1 MRLSFINQQT
11 MGIDMAVVTRP
22 VEYDHNG
29 VKLEGI
35 LAWDDSLAGPRPGV
49 LVAHTWAGR
58 GDFEIGKACA
68 LAELGYVG
76 FAVDMY
82 GKGVLGG
89 SPEENTAL
97 MTPLMEDRGLLQA
110 RIQLAVEVVRQQPEV
125 DAAQVAAT
133 GYCFGGLTVLDLA
146 RSGSDVLGVVSLH
159 GLFLPADKLA
169 NQTITARVLCL
180 HGYDDPMAQPQ
191 SMLDLATEMT
201 AAGADWQV
209 HAYGNTVH
217 AFTNPAA
224 ADREMGTVYSAVAD
238 RRSLQ
243 AMKNFLAECFGS

>member
-1 MRLSFINQQT
+1 
-11 MGIDMAVVTRP
+11 MAVVTRS
-22 VEYDHNG
+22 VEYDHLG
-29 VKLEGI
+29 VTLEGV
-35 LAWDDSLAGPRPGV
+35 LAWDDSVAQPRPGV
-49 LVAHTWAGR
+49 MVAHTWAGR
-58 GDFEIGKACA
+58 GDFEVGKACV

-82 GKGVLGG
+82 GKGVLGVT
-89 SPEENTAL
+89 PEENTVL

-110 RIQLAVEVVRQQPEV
+110 RIQRAVEVLRQQPEV

-159 GLFLPADKLA
+159 GLFSPPENLA
-169 NQTITARVLCL
+169 NQEITARVLCL
-180 HGYDDPMAQPQ
+180 HGYDDPMALPQ
-191 SMLDLATEMT
+191 SMVDLATEMT
-201 AAGADWQV
+201 KAGADWQV

-224 ADREMGTVYSAVAD
+224 ANPEMGTVYSAVAD
-238 RRSLQ
+238 RRSYQ
-243 AMKNFLAECFGS
+243 AMENFLAECFGT